1 MDSWRNELPEVER
14 PSSELT
20 KRIMFMSSTL
30 DSVMRR
36 ELTELGLTPAEFDM
50 LVALRRSGAPYRMKP
65 NRLARSLMLS
75 TGGTTNVTHR
85 LVGRHLLER
94 ESDPDDARS
103 TWLRL
108 TPEGVALAER
118 AVLVNAAAHEALFE
132 GVPDEL
138 VERATA
144 VLREL
149 LAAAPG
155 LLGGPTARPARPQA

>member
-65 NRLARSLMLS
+65 NRLARSLMRRA
-75 TGGTTNVTHR
+75 R
-85 LVGRHLLER
+85 LP
-94 ESDPDDARS
+94 S
-103 TWLRL
+103 
-108 TPEGVALAER
+108 
-118 AVLVNAAAHEALFE
+118 
-132 GVPDEL
+132 
-138 VERATA
+138 
-144 VLREL
+144 
-149 LAAAPG
+149 AP
-155 LLGGPTARPARPQA
+155 R